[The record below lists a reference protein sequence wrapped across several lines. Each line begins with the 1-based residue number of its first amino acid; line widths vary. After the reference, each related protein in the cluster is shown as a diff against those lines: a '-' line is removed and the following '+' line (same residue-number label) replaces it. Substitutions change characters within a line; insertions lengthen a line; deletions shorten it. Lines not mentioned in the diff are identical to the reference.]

1 MTFSRLVVAA
11 LCRIQH
17 VAIGQKYENKY
28 DSNYQSMCCLCQ
40 SLCEGNL
47 IVFDNIE
54 FRGEP
59 RIQSN
64 NSERLPSHYFVTNA
78 K

>member
-28 DSNYQSMCCLCQ
+28 DSNYHQCAAS
-40 SLCEGNL
+40 
-47 IVFDNIE
+47 V
-54 FRGEP
+54 
-59 RIQSN
+59 
-64 NSERLPSHYFVTNA
+64 RLYVKQT
-78 K
+78 